1 MANLLNRFGQETRI
15 VGNDYV
21 SNEDAGFKAD
31 VKGIFESYAGR
42 GVDLTSDLNQI
53 ISRATDRR
61 EFEDSIMESF
71 QGDPMFTDSRMA
83 NSMFYNNYAD
93 RFGLLLDNSLT
104 SVAIE
109 SVTQG
114 YHPIVAYNPFFLKK
128 QWVACIFKDVLMTEV
143 PNSPVINLA
152 FERRYIKTA
161 DGTKYE
167 MPDVFYDDEAMKKLS
182 EESQGV
188 PMDATKEIALPL
200 KNVDIL
206 TAEYFPAIG
215 VITDRAEMLNQSLE
229 IAEVHFATE
238 DVWVPAH
245 ITADATTH
253 AFPPKVV
260 SDGTDGGETDTL
272 VGNVDFEGGRVT
284 IVSTSDKIDKIK
296 MNGKLSNRW
305 NERGLTVIRE
315 NEQIQKQMPESG
327 PRLNTAVTVEEA
339 ADALALQRI
348 DMIADNVDMMGRTLA
363 ELEDYEIR
371 TFLDNSFTAQE
382 AAAAGPFGYEK
393 LTVSASFNALP
404 YDGFTNNIT
413 DWMKDS
419 REYFERVINSLK
431 QKLKSP
437 DVVIVAVAHPEL
449 IRFLQDGIDWVFSD
463 DTQISGIKISYK
475 FGILTTAQDRVHI
488 ITSHYLK
495 QEKGIQFIVIPT
507 TKELI
512 TFKHYKYNMVIDR
525 GYRNP
530 THQLVP
536 NIMATQRTL
545 TFEVLPVQGR
555 MTITGRD
562 FTSPETLTR

>member
-15 VGNDYV
+15 IGNDHA
-21 SNEDAGFKAD
+21 SNEDAGFKAE
-31 VKGIFESYAGR
+31 VKGIFESYAGQ
-42 GVDLTSDLNQI
+42 GVDLTSDLPQI
-53 ISRATDRR
+53 IARANDRR
-61 EFEDSIMESF
+61 EFEDQIMESF
-71 QGDPMFTDSRMA
+71 ASDPMFNDSRI
-83 NSMFYNNYAD
+83 SHDVFYGNYAE

-152 FERRYIKTA
+152 FERRYIKTMS
-161 DGTKYE
+161 GEKYE
-167 MPDVFYDDEAMKKLS
+167 MPDVFYDDEKMATLS
-182 EESQGV
+182 EESQGI

-200 KNVDIL
+200 KNEDLLVAD
-206 TAEYFPAIG
+206 YFPAIG
-215 VITDRAEMLNQSLE
+215 AIVDRAEMLNQSLE
-229 IAEVHFATE
+229 IAEVHFATA
-238 DVWVPAH
+238 DKWIPVH

-253 AFPPKVV
+253 AFPPKVI
-260 SDGTDGGETDTL
+260 SDGRVTPETDTL

-284 IVSTSDKIDKIK
+284 IVSTADKIDKIK

-327 PRLNTAVTVEEA
+327 PRMNTAVTVEEA

-348 DMIADNVDMMGRTLA
+348 DMIADNVDMMGRSLA

-371 TFLDNSFTAQE
+371 TFLDKSYQAQE
-382 AAAAGPFGYEK
+382 AAGAGPYGYEK
-393 LTVSASFNALP
+393 LTVTAKFNALP

-419 REYFERVINSLK
+419 REYFERVINTLK

-437 DVVIVAVAHPEL
+437 DVIIVAVANPEL
-449 IRFLQDGIDWVFSD
+449 IRFLQDGIDWVFAD
-463 DTQISGIKISYK
+463 DTQISGIKIAYK

-495 QEKGIQFIVIPT
+495 ADTGIHFIVIPT

-512 TFKHYKYNMVIDR
+512 TYKHYKYNMVIDR

-530 THQLVP
+530 VHTLVP

-555 MTITGRD
+555 MTIDGRD

>member
-15 VGNDYV
+15 IGNDHA
-21 SNEDAGFKAD
+21 SNEDAGFKAE
-31 VKGIFESYAGR
+31 VKGIFESYAGQ
-42 GVDLTSDLNQI
+42 GVDLTSDLPQI
-53 ISRATDRR
+53 IARANDRR
-61 EFEDSIMESF
+61 EFEDQIMESF
-71 QGDPMFTDSRMA
+71 ASDPMFNDSRI
-83 NSMFYNNYAD
+83 SHDVFYGNYAE

-152 FERRYIKTA
+152 FERRYIKTMS
-161 DGTKYE
+161 GEKYE
-167 MPDVFYDDEAMKKLS
+167 MPDVFYDDEKMATLS
-182 EESQGV
+182 EESQGI
-188 PMDATKEIALPL
+188 PMDATKEISLPL
-200 KNVDIL
+200 KNEDLLVAD
-206 TAEYFPAIG
+206 YFPAIG
-215 VITDRAEMLNQSLE
+215 AIVDRAEMLNQSLE
-229 IAEVHFATE
+229 IAEVHFATANKWIP
-238 DVWVPAH
+238 VH

-253 AFPPKVV
+253 AFPPKVI
-260 SDGTDGGETDTL
+260 SDGQASPETDTL

-284 IVSTSDKIDKIK
+284 IVSTADKIDKIK

-327 PRLNTAVTVEEA
+327 PRMNTAVTVEEA

-348 DMIADNVDMMGRTLA
+348 DMIADNVDMMGRSLA

-371 TFLDNSFTAQE
+371 TFLDKSYQAQE
-382 AAAAGPFGYEK
+382 AAGAGPYGYEK
-393 LTVSASFNALP
+393 LTVTAKFNALP

-419 REYFERVINSLK
+419 REYFERVINTLK

-437 DVVIVAVAHPEL
+437 DVIIVAVANPEL
-449 IRFLQDGIDWVFSD
+449 IRFLQDGIDWVFAD
-463 DTQISGIKISYK
+463 DTQISGIKIAYK

-495 QEKGIQFIVIPT
+495 ADTGIHFIVIPT

-512 TFKHYKYNMVIDR
+512 TYKHYKYNMVIDR

-530 THQLVP
+530 VHTLVP

-555 MTITGRD
+555 MTIDGRD

>member
-15 VGNDYV
+15 IGNDHA
-21 SNEDAGFKAD
+21 SNEDAGFKAE
-31 VKGIFESYAGR
+31 VKGIFESYAGQ
-42 GVDLTSDLNQI
+42 GVDLTSDLPQI
-53 ISRATDRR
+53 IARANDRR
-61 EFEDSIMESF
+61 EFEDQIMESF
-71 QGDPMFTDSRMA
+71 SSDPMFNDSRI
-83 NSMFYNNYAD
+83 SHDVFYGNYAE

-152 FERRYIKTA
+152 FERRYIKTMS
-161 DGTKYE
+161 GEKYE
-167 MPDVFYDDEAMKKLS
+167 MPDVFYDDEKMATLS
-182 EESQGV
+182 EESQGI

-200 KNVDIL
+200 KNEDLLVAD
-206 TAEYFPAIG
+206 YFPAIG
-215 VITDRAEMLNQSLE
+215 AIVDRAEMLNQSLE
-229 IAEVHFATE
+229 IAEVHFATA
-238 DVWVPAH
+238 DKWIPVH

-253 AFPPKVV
+253 AFPPKVI
-260 SDGTDGGETDTL
+260 SDGRTTPETDTL

-284 IVSTSDKIDKIK
+284 IVSTADKIDKIK

-327 PRLNTAVTVEEA
+327 PRMNTAVTVEEA

-348 DMIADNVDMMGRTLA
+348 DMIADNVDMMGRSLA

-371 TFLDNSFTAQE
+371 TFLDKSYQAQE
-382 AAAAGPFGYEK
+382 AAGAGPYGYEK
-393 LTVSASFNALP
+393 LTVTAKFNALP

-419 REYFERVINSLK
+419 REYFERVINTLK

-437 DVVIVAVAHPEL
+437 DVIIVAVANPEL
-449 IRFLQDGIDWVFSD
+449 IRFLQDGIDWVFAD
-463 DTQISGIKISYK
+463 DTQISGIKIAYK

-495 QEKGIQFIVIPT
+495 ADTGIHFIVIPT

-512 TFKHYKYNMVIDR
+512 TYKHYKYNMVIDR

-530 THQLVP
+530 VHTLVP

-555 MTITGRD
+555 MTIDGRD

>member
-1 MANLLNRFGQETRI
+1 MANLLNRFGQDSRI

-21 SNEDAGFKAD
+21 SNEDAGFKAE
-31 VKGIFESYAGR
+31 VKGIFESYSSR
-42 GVDLTSDLNQI
+42 GVDIASDLGQI
-53 ISRATDRR
+53 IGRAVDRR

-71 QGDPMFTDSRMA
+71 QADPIFTDSRA
-83 NSMFYNNYAD
+83 SNSPFYNNYAERLD
-93 RFGLLLDNSLT
+93 QLLDNSLT

-143 PNSPVINLA
+143 PTSPVINLA
-152 FERRYIKTA
+152 FERRYIKTM
-161 DGTKYE
+161 DGKKYE
-167 MPDVFYDDEAMKKLS
+167 MPDVFYNDEVMATLS
-182 EESQGV
+182 EESQGI
-188 PMDATKEIALPL
+188 PMDSTKEITLPL
-200 KNVDIL
+200 KNADIL
-206 TAEYFPAIG
+206 TSDYFPDIG

-229 IAEVHFATE
+229 ITEVHFTTA
-238 DVWVPAH
+238 DKWVPVH
-245 ITADATTH
+245 ISADATTH
-253 AFPPKVV
+253 AWPPKLI
-260 SDGTDGGETDTL
+260 SDGQGTPETDTL

-284 IVSTSDKIDKIK
+284 IVTTNDKIDKIK
-296 MNGKLSNRW
+296 MSGKLSNRW

-339 ADALALQRI
+339 SDALALQRI
-348 DMIADNVDMMGRTLA
+348 DMIADNVDMMGRSLA

-371 TFLDNSFTAQE
+371 TFLDKSFTAQE
-382 AAAAGPFGYEK
+382 AAASGPFGYEK
-393 LTVSASFNALP
+393 LTVSGNFDALP

-419 REYFERVINSLK
+419 REYFERVINTLK

-437 DVVIVAVAHPEL
+437 DVIIVAVANPEL

-463 DTQISGIKISYK
+463 DTQISGIKIAYK

-495 QEKGIQFIVIPT
+495 QDKGIQFYVLPL

-512 TFKHYKYNMVIDR
+512 TYKHYKYNMVIDR

-530 THQLVP
+530 THTLVP

-562 FTSPETLTR
+562 FNSPESLAR

>member
-15 VGNDYV
+15 IGNDHA
-21 SNEDAGFKAD
+21 SNEDVGFKAE
-31 VKGIFESYAGR
+31 VKGIFESYAGQ
-42 GVDLTSDLNQI
+42 GVDLTADLPQI
-53 ISRATDRR
+53 IARANDRR
-61 EFEDSIMESF
+61 EFEDQIMESF
-71 QGDPMFTDSRMA
+71 ASDPMFNDSRI
-83 NSMFYNNYAD
+83 SHDVFYGNYAE

-152 FERRYIKTA
+152 FERRYIKTMS
-161 DGTKYE
+161 GEKYE
-167 MPDVFYDDEAMKKLS
+167 MPDVFYDDEKMATLS
-182 EESQGV
+182 EESQGI
-188 PMDATKEIALPL
+188 PMDATKEISLPL
-200 KNVDIL
+200 KNVDL
-206 TAEYFPAIG
+206 LVADYFPNIG
-215 VITDRAEMLNQSLE
+215 QIVDRAEMLNQSLE
-229 IAEVHFATE
+229 IAEVHFATA
-238 DVWVPAH
+238 DKWIPVH

-253 AFPPKVV
+253 AFPPKVI
-260 SDGTDGGETDTL
+260 SDGETTPETDTL

-284 IVSTSDKIDKIK
+284 IVSTADKIDKIK

-327 PRLNTAVTVEEA
+327 PRMNTAVTVEEA

-348 DMIADNVDMMGRTLA
+348 DMIADNVDMMGRSLA

-371 TFLDNSFTAQE
+371 TFLDKSYQAQE
-382 AAAAGPFGYEK
+382 AAGAGPYGYEK
-393 LTVSASFNALP
+393 LTVTAKFNALP

-419 REYFERVINSLK
+419 REYFERVINTLK

-437 DVVIVAVAHPEL
+437 DVIIVAVANPEL
-449 IRFLQDGIDWVFSD
+449 IRFLQDGIDWVFAD
-463 DTQISGIKISYK
+463 DTQISGIKIAYK

-495 QEKGIQFIVIPT
+495 ADTGIHFIVIPT

-512 TFKHYKYNMVIDR
+512 TYKHYKYNMVIDR

-530 THQLVP
+530 VHTLVP

-555 MTITGRD
+555 MTIDGRD

>member
-1 MANLLNRFGQETRI
+1 MANLLNYSGRESRI
-15 VGNDYV
+15 IGNDYV
-21 SNEDAGFKAD
+21 SHENSDFKAE
-31 VKGIFESYAGR
+31 VRGIFESYNAQ
-42 GVDLTSDLNQI
+42 GVNLASDINQI
-53 ISRATDRR
+53 IGSQLDRR
-61 EFEDSIMESF
+61 EFEDRIMESF
-71 QGDPMFTDSRMA
+71 QEDPMTR
-83 NSMFYNNYAD
+83 NSMAASAPFYHDYAD
-93 RFGLLLDNSLT
+93 RFGQLLDNSLT
-104 SVAIE
+104 TVAIE

-143 PNSPVINLA
+143 PTSPVINLA
-152 FERRYIKTA
+152 FERRYIKTM
-161 DGTKYE
+161 DGEKFE
-167 MPDVFYDDEAMKKLS
+167 MPDVFYDDEKMAKLT
-182 EESQGV
+182 EESQGI
-188 PMDATKEIALPL
+188 PMDATKEIALPM
-200 KNVDIL
+200 KNVDL
-206 TAEYFPAIG
+206 LVADYFPNIG

-229 IAEVHFATE
+229 IAEVHFTTA
-238 DVWVPAH
+238 DKWIPVH
-245 ITADATTH
+245 IAADATTH
-253 AFPPKVV
+253 AFPHKVIV
-260 SDGTDGGETDTL
+260 CGDETDTL
-272 VGNVDFEGGRVT
+272 VGNVDFEGGRVSIYAT
-284 IVSTSDKIDKIK
+284 QDKIDKIK

-339 ADALALQRI
+339 SDALALQKI

-363 ELEDYEIR
+363 ELEDSEIR
-371 TFLDNSFTAQE
+371 TYLDKSYAAQE
-382 AAAAGPFGYEK
+382 AAGAGPYGYEK
-393 LTVSASFNALP
+393 LTVTGEFDALP
-404 YDGFTNNIT
+404 YDGFTNNVT

-419 REYFERVINSLK
+419 REYFERIINTLK

-463 DTQISGIKISYK
+463 DTQISGIKIAYK
-475 FGILTTAQDRVHI
+475 FGILTSAQDRVHI

-495 QEKGIQFIVIPT
+495 PDTGIRFYVIPL

-512 TFKHYKYNMVIDR
+512 TYKHYKYNMVIDR

-530 THQLVP
+530 THTLVP

-562 FTSPETLTR
+562 FNSPKTLTR

>member
-1 MANLLNRFGQETRI
+1 MANLLNRFGQDTRI
-15 VGNDYV
+15 IGNDYV
-21 SNEDAGFKAD
+21 SNDDAGFKAE

-42 GVDLTSDLNQI
+42 GVDIANDLGQI
-53 ISRATDRR
+53 IGRSVDRR
-61 EFEDSIMESF
+61 EFEDQIMESF
-71 QGDPMFTDSRMA
+71 QADPMFSDSRA
-83 NSMFYNNYAD
+83 SNSPFYNNYAE
-93 RFGLLLDNSLT
+93 RFQQLLDNSLT
-104 SVAIE
+104 TVAIE

-143 PNSPVINLA
+143 PTSPVINLA
-152 FERRYIKTA
+152 FERRYLKTA

-167 MPDVFYDDEAMKKLS
+167 MPDVFYDDEAMAKLS
-182 EESQGV
+182 EESQGI

-200 KNVDIL
+200 KNQDIL
-206 TAEYFPAIG
+206 TAEYFPLIG
-215 VITDRAEMLNQSLE
+215 AITDRAEMLNQSLE
-229 IAEVHFATE
+229 IAEVHFATA
-238 DVWVPAH
+238 DKWVPVH
-245 ITADATTH
+245 IAADATTH
-253 AFPPKVV
+253 AFPPKVI
-260 SDGTDGGETDTL
+260 SDGGDPAETDTL

-284 IVSTSDKIDKIK
+284 IVATADKIDKIK

-348 DMIADNVDMMGRTLA
+348 DMIADNVDMMGRSLA
-363 ELEDYEIR
+363 ELEDFEIR
-371 TFLDNSFTAQE
+371 SFLDNSYNAQE
-382 AAAAGPFGYEK
+382 AAGAGPYGYEK
-393 LTVSASFNALP
+393 LTVTAKFNALP
-404 YDGFTNNIT
+404 YDGFTNNVT

-419 REYFERVINSLK
+419 REYFERVINALK

-437 DVVIVAVAHPEL
+437 DVIIVAVAHPEL

-463 DTQISGIKISYK
+463 DTQISGIKIAYK

-495 QEKGIQFIVIPT
+495 QEKGIQFYVLPL

-512 TFKHYKYNMVIDR
+512 TYKHYKYNMVIDR

-530 THQLVP
+530 VHTLVP

-555 MTITGRD
+555 MTIDGRD
-562 FTSPETLTR
+562 FTSPETLAR

>member
-1 MANLLNRFGQETRI
+1 MANLLNYSGRESRI
-15 VGNDYV
+15 IGNDYV
-21 SNEDAGFKAD
+21 SHENSDFKAE
-31 VKGIFESYAGR
+31 VRGIFESYNAQ
-42 GVDLTSDLNQI
+42 GVNLASDINQI
-53 ISRATDRR
+53 IGSQLDRR
-61 EFEDSIMESF
+61 EFEDRIMESF
-71 QGDPMFTDSRMA
+71 QEDPMTR
-83 NSMFYNNYAD
+83 NSMAASAPFYHDYAD
-93 RFGLLLDNSLT
+93 RFGQLLDNSLT
-104 SVAIE
+104 TVAIE

-143 PNSPVINLA
+143 PTSPVINLA
-152 FERRYIKTA
+152 FERRYIKTM
-161 DGTKYE
+161 DGEKFE
-167 MPDVFYDDEAMKKLS
+167 MPDVFYDDEKMAKLT
-182 EESQGV
+182 EESQGI
-188 PMDATKEIALPL
+188 PMDATKEIALPM
-200 KNVDIL
+200 KNVDL
-206 TAEYFPAIG
+206 LVADYFPNIG

-229 IAEVHFATE
+229 IAEVHFTTA
-238 DVWVPAH
+238 DKWIPVH
-245 ITADATTH
+245 IAADATTH
-253 AFPPKVV
+253 AFPPKVIV
-260 SDGTDGGETDTL
+260 CGDETDTL
-272 VGNVDFEGGRVT
+272 VGNVDFEGGRVSIYAT
-284 IVSTSDKIDKIK
+284 QDKIDKIK

-339 ADALALQRI
+339 SDALALQKI

-363 ELEDYEIR
+363 ELEDSEIR
-371 TFLDNSFTAQE
+371 TYLDKSYAAQE
-382 AAAAGPFGYEK
+382 AAGAGPYGYEK
-393 LTVSASFNALP
+393 LTVTGEFDALP
-404 YDGFTNNIT
+404 YDGFTNNVT

-419 REYFERVINSLK
+419 REYFERIINTLK

-463 DTQISGIKISYK
+463 DTQISGIKIAYK
-475 FGILTTAQDRVHI
+475 FGILTSAQDRVHI

-495 QEKGIQFIVIPT
+495 PDTGIRFYVIPL

-512 TFKHYKYNMVIDR
+512 TYKHYKYNMVIDR

-530 THQLVP
+530 THTLVP

-562 FTSPETLTR
+562 FNSPKTLTR